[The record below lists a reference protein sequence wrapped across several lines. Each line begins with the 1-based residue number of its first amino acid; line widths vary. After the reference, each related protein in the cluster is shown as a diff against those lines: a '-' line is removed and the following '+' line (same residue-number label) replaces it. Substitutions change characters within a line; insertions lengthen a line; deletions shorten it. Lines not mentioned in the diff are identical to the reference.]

1 MESGFRSV
9 RNQVKGSAQH
19 GNLGTAYMIQVL
31 IHIQKPMAQNIA
43 VMLVQPKEII
53 VLLQIQLHRKKFA
66 AVLGNTSGSVKL
78 IRSGDKKVI
87 SGSTVTGADTAFLT

>member
-1 MESGFRSV
+1 
-9 RNQVKGSAQH
+9 
-19 GNLGTAYMIQVL
+19 MIQVL

-53 VLLQIQLHRKKFA
+53 VLLQIQLHCKKFA
-66 AVLGNTSGSVKL
+66 AVLGNTSCSVKL

-87 SGSTVTGADTAFLT
+87 SGSTVAGADAAFHNRKSCAGLSP